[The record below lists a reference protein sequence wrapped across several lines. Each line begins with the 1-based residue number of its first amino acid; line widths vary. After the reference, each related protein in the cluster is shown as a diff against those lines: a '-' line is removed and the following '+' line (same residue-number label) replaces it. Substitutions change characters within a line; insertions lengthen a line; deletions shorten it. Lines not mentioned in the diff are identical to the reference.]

1 MMDEIIE
8 MTRMYSE
15 EQEEFV
21 WYVLIERDTS
31 FQRELELRRE
41 LREYISSPLFLIKH

>member
-15 EQEEFV
+15 KQEEFV
-21 WYVLIERDTS
+21 WYVLIRDDTS
-31 FQRELELRRE
+31 FQRELG
-41 LREYISSPLFLIKH
+41 EYISSPLFLIKH